1 MGLYGER
8 LLATDIHNIEP
19 DIDVPTAMS
28 VLNAM
33 FRVLSHAQSPGHI
46 WHANPWMHELVE
58 LRDPTGKPV
67 RLVSS
72 PGTATCGWCHER
84 HSIEQ
89 VKVCRWEAHNVR
101 PEVFEAARLKA
112 LNTASK
118 LKERDE
124 R

>member
-1 MGLYGER
+1 MPTI
-8 LLATDIHNIEP
+8 LA
-19 DIDVPTAMS
+19 
-28 VLNAM
+28 VLNTM
-33 FRVLSHAQSPGHI
+33 FRVLGQNQTQGHI
-46 WHANPWMHELVE
+46 WHANPWMHEFTE

-67 RLVSS
+67 RIVSS

-89 VKVCRWEAHNVR
+89 IKVCRWEANHIR

-118 LKERDE
+118 LKEKNK
-124 R
+124 